1 MRTMWFSAIFVSL
14 LFLHACSRVEGPKPD
29 TGPAATQSAA
39 DTNMEIL
46 KQKIKADKRFLVSS
60 NMGLTDAESQAFWP
74 LYDDYQ
80 MELQQVNEQFG
91 KTIMDYAEVYDKGPI
106 PNDTARSLMDRAL
119 AVEQAEVGLK
129 RKYAGKLER
138 VLPATKVARYIQ
150 IENKI
155 RALVRAELAGKIPLI
170 Y

>member
-91 KTIMDYAEVYDKGPI
+91 KTIMDYAEVYD
-106 PNDTARSLMDRAL
+106 
-119 AVEQAEVGLK
+119 
-129 RKYAGKLER
+129 
-138 VLPATKVARYIQ
+138 
-150 IENKI
+150 
-155 RALVRAELAGKIPLI
+155 
-170 Y
+170 